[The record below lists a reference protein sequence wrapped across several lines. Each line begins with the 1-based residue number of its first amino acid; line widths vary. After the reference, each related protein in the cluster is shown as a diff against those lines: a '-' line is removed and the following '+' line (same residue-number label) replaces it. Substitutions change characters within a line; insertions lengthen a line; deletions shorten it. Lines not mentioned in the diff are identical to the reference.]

1 MIGMVKYGMI
11 GYITL
16 GTNDIQK
23 AAAFYDALLGV
34 IGGERYF
41 DSDDFVA
48 WGQGPEMPCLAIAPP
63 QDGNPA
69 TSGNGTMTALK
80 VDKPESVDIVFRTA
94 IALGAEIEGQPSQE
108 DESFYGGY
116 FRDLDGHLLAIFCP
130 TEIKSL

>member
-1 MIGMVKYGMI
+1 MIGIVKYGMI

-23 AAAFYDALLGV
+23 AAAFYDALLGE
-34 IGGERYF
+34 IGAERFF
-41 DSDDFVA
+41 DFDDFVA

-69 TSGNGTMTALK
+69 TPGNGTMTALK
-80 VDKPESVDIVFRTA
+80 VDTPEMVDIVFRNA
-94 IALGAEIEGQPSQE
+94 IELGAEDEGQPSQE

-116 FRDLDGHLLAIFCP
+116 FRDLDGNLLAIFCS
-130 TEIKSL
+130 TDD